1 MSADPVILNVQEA
14 SAPPIR
20 VAAVSGSLQP
30 PSRTRALV
38 DAVVSELIAQRRVE
52 LAVVDL
58 AEVGAQIGPLRSR
71 KNLPPEID
79 RYFAAVEQADV
90 LVVGSPIYK
99 ASYSGL
105 FKHFFDLFDPTTL
118 AGLPVILTATGGT
131 ERHVLA
137 LEHQFR
143 PLFAFFGAATLP
155 TTVFALDRDIQG
167 REVVNADVIDRIRRA
182 VAEAV
187 RIAIPGQ
194 RAPAQVQPFRLA
206 ATA

>member
-1 MSADPVILNVQEA
+1 MSADPIYLNAQEA
-14 SAPPIR
+14 SAPIK

-38 DAVVSELIAQRRVE
+38 DAVVAELLTRRRAE
-52 LAVVDL
+52 LSVVDL
-58 AEVGAQIGPLRSR
+58 AEVGGQIGPLRSR

-79 RYFAAVEQADV
+79 RYFTAVEQADV

-143 PLFAFFGAATLP
+143 PLFGFFGAITLP
-155 TTVFALDRDIQG
+155 TTVFALDRDVQG
-167 REVVNADVIDRIRRA
+167 REVVNADVTERIRRA

-187 RIAIPGQ
+187 RIANPGQ
-194 RAPAQVQPFRLA
+194 RASAQVGSFRLS